1 MTLLHRTEAGLPAAW
16 YYDPDHYRRELT
28 NIWYRDWVAVGRAED
43 IARPGDYFVAEIGEQ
58 RLIITRATDGS
69 VKAFHD
75 TCRHRGSSLCTVA
88 RGRFANGRIVCPY
101 HAWTYDLNGRL
112 IATPVRIETPDFR
125 LDDYVLYAAHVAEW
139 GGFVFVT
146 LAETPS
152 EFAAYLGRDAATLEQ
167 WPLAEMISVRRETQ
181 RLACNWKVYWE
192 NYSECYH
199 CPLVHPELCR
209 VVPVYRHG
217 VLDQA
222 DVPGGS
228 ARDLAD
234 PRPRVGPGL
243 ETWTLDG
250 HSSLPPIAGPDEATR
265 ALGMAFA
272 TFTANMFVVGHPDYV
287 RSVRMSPRGP
297 EALELTVDWLLPK
310 ATAERHAA
318 ELDRVFELG
327 RLVIAQ
333 DAEACERNQR
343 GLKSLRHQHGV
354 LVPQEQ
360 SVWEFHRWLHQRLG

>member
-58 RLIITRATDGS
+58 RLIITRGPDGS

-112 IATPVRIETPDFR
+112 IATPIRIETPDFR

-146 LAETPS
+146 LAESPA

-250 HSSLPPIAGPDEATR
+250 HSSLPPIAGPDTDAICNMIEFR
-265 ALGMAFA
+265 LIAF
-272 TFTANMFVVGHPDYV
+272 G
-287 RSVRMSPRGP
+287 RCSRG
-297 EALELTVDWLLPK
+297 TSD
-310 ATAERHAA
+310 
-318 ELDRVFELG
+318 
-327 RLVIAQ
+327 
-333 DAEACERNQR
+333 
-343 GLKSLRHQHGV
+343 GV
-354 LVPQEQ
+354 ND
-360 SVWEFHRWLHQRLG
+360 